1 LCGNKKEK
9 FAMARSSRVTLDTI
23 SRELNLSTSSVSR
36 ALRND
41 PLVHPETRAQVN
53 ATAMRLGYQGRSR
66 RGPQVGSRQRTI
78 GVLFA
83 ANSMTDVKSHSLT
96 MSYLQGLTSE
106 AGPANVTLNIHAAEE
121 FGANGVPAEHLD
133 TDVWVLSGQHTPE
146 RVAKLAAVTPVV
158 SFVRA
163 YPGVTHDLVSTDD
176 LTGISLLVS
185 RLAQLGHRRL
195 VWASFDTQSTF
206 VRARLAGFLEG
217 VVAAGLDLSQQTLLG
232 DILSGSTI
240 TDPEPLLKAIRDGA
254 TAVVA
259 VSDHAAF
266 EVGETL
272 ANAGY
277 SIPADV
283 SLTGFDAIG
292 EPGRRTAQYTSFDPN
307 FVEMGRS
314 AARLALWRLENP
326 SAASVQLTVRGTI
339 LEGSTIAAPRGAAGS
354 GKRKTRR

>member
-1 LCGNKKEK
+1 
-9 FAMARSSRVTLDTI
+9 MARSSRVTLDTI

-66 RGPQVGSRQRTI
+66 RGPQVTSRQRTI

-121 FGANGVPAEHLD
+121 FGLNGVPPEHLD

-146 RVAKLAAVTPVV
+146 RVAKLASVAPVV

-163 YPGVTHDLVSTDD
+163 YPGVTHDLVATDD
-176 LTGISLLVS
+176 LSGISQLVA
-185 RLAQLGHRRL
+185 RLAALGHRRC
-195 VWASFDTQSTF
+195 VWASFDAQGSF

-217 VVAAGLDLSQQTLLG
+217 VAAAGLDLSKQTLLDNIFSDG
-232 DILSGSTI
+232 KLSR
-240 TDPEPLLKAIRDGA
+240 PEPLLAAIRAGA
-254 TAVVA
+254 TAVMA
-259 VSDHAAF
+259 VSDHAAY
-266 EVGETL
+266 EVGEAL
-272 ANAGY
+272 AKAGY
-277 SIPADV
+277 DVPGDV

-292 EPGRRTAQYTSFDPN
+292 EPGLRAAQYTSFDPN

-314 AARLALWRLENP
+314 GARLALWRLENP
-326 SAASVQLTVRGTI
+326 SAASVQLTVRGSL
-339 LEGSTIAAPRGAAGS
+339 LEGSTTAAPRGAKAARRKAG
-354 GKRKTRR
+354 R

>member
-1 LCGNKKEK
+1 
-9 FAMARSSRVTLDTI
+9 MARSSRVTLDTI

-53 ATAMRLGYQGRSR
+53 ATAMRMGYQGRSR
-66 RGPQVGSRQRTI
+66 RGPQVASHQRTV

-83 ANSMTDVKSHSLT
+83 ASSMTDVKSHSLT

-106 AGPANVTLNIHAAEE
+106 AGPANATLNIHAAEE
-121 FGANGVPAEHLD
+121 FGTNGVPAEHLD
-133 TDVWVLSGQHTPE
+133 TDIWVLAGQHSPE
-146 RVAKLAAVTPVV
+146 RVAKLASVAPVV

-163 YPGVTHDLVSTDD
+163 YPGVTHDLVATDD
-176 LTGISLLVS
+176 LTGISLLVA
-185 RLAQLGHRRL
+185 RLARLGHRRL
-195 VWASFDTQSTF
+195 VWASFDTHSTF

-217 VVAAGLDLSQQTLLG
+217 VVSAGLDLSKQTLLG
-232 DILSGSTI
+232 SIIAGEKNS
-240 TDPEPLLKAIRDGA
+240 DPELLLEAIREGA

-266 EVGETL
+266 EIGEML
-272 ANAGY
+272 ANAGL
-277 SIPADV
+277 SIPDDV

-292 EPGRRTAQYTSFDPN
+292 EPGRRTVQYTSFDPN

-326 SAASVQLTVRGTI
+326 SAASVQLTVRGTV
-339 LEGSTIAAPRGAAGS
+339 LEGSTIAAPRSAKTPA
-354 GKRKTRR
+354 KRKARR